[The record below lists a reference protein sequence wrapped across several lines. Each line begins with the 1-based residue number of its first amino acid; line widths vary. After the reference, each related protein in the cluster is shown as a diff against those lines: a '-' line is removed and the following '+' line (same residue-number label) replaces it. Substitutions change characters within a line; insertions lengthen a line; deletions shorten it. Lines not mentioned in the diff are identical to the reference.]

1 MSRKS
6 KITINEIAKLASTSK
21 TTVSFFLNGKFDRM
35 SLDTKERIAKVIK
48 ETNYRPSPAARSLNS
63 MSMKLIGVII
73 GDITNTFANQ
83 IVKGID
89 DIASNANYQI
99 IVGNSN
105 YDFEKEEIYVDRMI
119 AMGVDGFIIQPTTRF
134 HSLIDKIKS
143 LNKEIVFID
152 SQTDVANN
160 AWVKTNNYEAVLNAT
175 DEMIEFGYEDFV
187 MLTADPS
194 ILSTRQERSQGFI
207 DALELKGKKVKTF
220 VVENDVTSEE
230 ISDIL
235 HSNLKLNSRTLIFSV
250 NCWLLPIVYL
260 GLKDLRK
267 LIPSTIGLLGFDNTE
282 WSNFSAPSV
291 TTIVQPSFEEGQQAC
306 KILID
311 KIESTNI
318 EAPQQ
323 ILKCTMNWMESTA
336 NN

>member
-1 MSRKS
+1 MSKKS

-48 ETNYRPSPAARSLNS
+48 ETNYRPSAAARSLNS

-235 HSNLKLNSRTLIFSV
+235 HSTLKLNSRTLIFSV

>member
-134 HSLIDKIKS
+134 YSLIDKIKS

-235 HSNLKLNSRTLIFSV
+235 HSTLKLNSRTLIFSV